1 MKETR
6 LYLPSERE
14 DFHAATPAR
23 QVEREVVF
31 STDPRDFG
39 WIQENIP
46 CQKAC
51 PALTNIPGYIRCIYE
66 ERYGRS
72 YELNRYVN
80 ILPGVLGRICARP
93 CEPACRH
100 GWADNGE
107 PVAICHLKR
116 VAADFRPE
124 GHRIQEQLFAPSG
137 KKVAV
142 IGAGPAG
149 LAAAHDLA
157 TFGHRVS
164 LYEAEKEPGGML
176 RYGIPEFR
184 LPRDLL
190 AAEIAN
196 VLRLG
201 VDLHLN
207 ARIGPDLPLDKLLT
221 DYDAV
226 MLCTGTY
233 RPNRAGIP
241 GEDLPGV
248 YSGLEFM
255 MRVNE
260 GERPSLGEKVQVVG
274 GGFTAMDC
282 ARTSIRLGAKRVL
295 INILTTEEF
304 LPVDKEELF
313 QVKYEGIE
321 VRGLVSI
328 QEIKPAGRRKS
339 VRFKRNRL
347 GGWIQREGV
356 SEREGVPIPD
366 SDFEDDA
373 DSVIMAIG
381 QRPDP
386 AFLGGVDLDRTER
399 GLIRKDPQTGLTS
412 RPGLFLA
419 GDFGS
424 GASNVIKCIGS
435 GRNTAWQVD
444 RFLTGHERRKNVVRF
459 ESMPATLRERKW
471 DFIPRQPM
479 PTLSL
484 PDRLAGTGGSGVE
497 TGLDRQLGA
506 EEAKRCYLCY
516 LRFEIDVERC
526 IFCRW
531 CIDVMPK
538 NCIKLAQAVE
548 RNPDGSI
555 RRIVP
560 TEDWSQVA
568 AVVIDSKECIRCG
581 NCWRVCPVKCIE
593 IVKVELINQD
603 VEA

>member
-14 DFHAATPAR
+14 DFHTATPAR
-23 QVEREVVF
+23 QVEREVIF

-46 CQKAC
+46 CQWSC
-51 PALTNIPGYIRCIYE
+51 PAFTNIPGYIRCIHE

-93 CEPACRH
+93 CEPSCRH
-100 GWADNGE
+100 GFPDNGE

-116 VAADFRPE
+116 VAADLRPA

-149 LAAAHDLA
+149 LGAAHDLA

-190 AAEIAN
+190 AFEIAN

-201 VDLHLN
+201 VDLHLGV
-207 ARIGPDLPLDKLLT
+207 RIGRDLPLAELLA
-221 DYDAV
+221 DSDAV
-226 MLCTGTY
+226 ILCAGTY

-255 MRVNE
+255 IRVNE

-282 ARTSIRLGAKRVL
+282 ARTSVRLGAKRVL

-304 LPVDKEELF
+304 LTVDREELF
-313 QVKYEGIE
+313 QIKYEGIE
-321 VRGLVSI
+321 IRGLVSI
-328 QEIKPAGRRKS
+328 QELKPAAGRKS

-347 GGWIQREGV
+347 GGFSERG
-356 SEREGVPIPD
+356 EREGVPIPD

-381 QRPDP
+381 QQPDP
-386 AFLGGVDLDRTER
+386 SFLSGLELDRTDR
-399 GLIRKDPQTGLTS
+399 GAIRMDPKTGMTS

-424 GASNVIKCIGS
+424 GASNVIRCIGS
-435 GRNTAWQVD
+435 GRQAAWQVD
-444 RFLTGHERRKNVVRF
+444 RFLTGRERRKNVVRF
-459 ESMPATLRERKW
+459 EYMPATLRERKW
-471 DFIPRQPM
+471 DFLPRSPM

-484 PDRLAGTGGSGVE
+484 PERLAGSGGSEVE
-497 TGLDRQLGA
+497 TGLDRKLSA

-526 IFCRW
+526 IYCRW

-538 NCIKLAQAVE
+538 NCILLAKEVV
-548 RNPDGSI
+548 RNSDGSI
-555 RRIVP
+555 QRIVP
-560 TEDWSQVA
+560 TSNWNEVS
-568 AVVIDSKECIRCG
+568 AVMIDNKECIRCG

-593 IVKVELINQD
+593 IVKVEMINQD